1 MTLITV
7 GVVAGGGLFVVAVN
21 FHHFGVK
28 DDAVTDDELDGCHHT
43 ELLLGVV
50 GCHHGLAVVV
60 VDAVVESVGVV
71 GVVDGV
77 DGVKL

>member
-1 MTLITV
+1 M
-7 GVVAGGGLFVVAVN
+7 VAVN

-50 GCHHGLAVVV
+50 GCHPGLAVVV
-60 VDAVVESVGVV
+60 GSVAVVAVV
-71 GVVDGV
+71 VGV

>member
-1 MTLITV
+1 M
-7 GVVAGGGLFVVAVN
+7 AGGGLFVVAVN
-21 FHHFGVK
+21 FHHLGVK

-60 VDAVVESVGVV
+60 ESVAVVAVVV
-71 GVVDGV
+71 GVDGV

>member
-1 MTLITV
+1 M
-7 GVVAGGGLFVVAVN
+7 VAGGGLFVVAVN
-21 FHHFGVK
+21 FHHLGVK

-43 ELLLGVV
+43 ELLLGVD

-60 VDAVVESVGVV
+60 VDAVVESGVV
-71 GVVDGV
+71 AVVVVV